1 MTHHPEHSSE
11 SAPIHLHV
19 RAADNLRFI
28 RETMEGA
35 SRFTGL
41 SGKGYVLIGCSA
53 FLAAWL
59 AVSQTS
65 LFAWLMIWFAEFVLA
80 VVIGLGFTVRKTIDQ
95 GIPLWSRSARKLLL
109 AFSPTMAVGGLL
121 TVVLFPHGDAELI
134 QGVWLS
140 LYGASVVTGG
150 LFSVRIVPV
159 MGFAFMALGA
169 LALLWPAS
177 AGWMMLLGFGGVH
190 LLFGT
195 FIWRW
200 HGG

>member
-1 MTHHPEHSSE
+1 MHE
-11 SAPIHLHV
+11 

-53 FLAAWL
+53 FPAAWL
-59 AVSQTS
+59 AAIQANP
-65 LFAWLMIWFAEFVLA
+65 FAWSTVWFMEFLLA
-80 VVIGLGFTVRKTIDQ
+80 VCIGLGFTARKTISQ

-121 TVVLFPHGDAELI
+121 TLVLFPQGDAELI

-177 AGWMMLLGFGGVH
+177 AGWMMLLGFGGLH

-195 FIWRW
+195 LIWRW